1 MLRLV
6 HLKPRSGYSND
17 SVSLYKALLQ
27 WLDNCNIKN
36 SLFQNYSRFSPYLKR
51 TMACK
56 ARFKGIG
63 YLSNPNQMSDDF
75 QNRCIRY

>member
-36 SLFQNYSRFSPYLKR
+36 SLFQNYSRFSPYSAPWRVKR
-51 TMACK
+51 GSK
-56 ARFKGIG
+56 A
-63 YLSNPNQMSDDF
+63 
-75 QNRCIRY
+75 